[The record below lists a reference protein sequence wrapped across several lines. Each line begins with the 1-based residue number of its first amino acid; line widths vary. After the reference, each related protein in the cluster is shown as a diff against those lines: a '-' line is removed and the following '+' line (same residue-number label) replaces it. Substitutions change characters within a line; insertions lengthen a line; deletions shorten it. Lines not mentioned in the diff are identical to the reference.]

1 MRLLDAILD
10 ANQRTTAGKAPPL
23 APGEFA
29 DGLPLVALSCIDA
42 RLNHLIPEVLGV
54 PESHFIWLRNAG
66 NIITSPMSSTLRSLA
81 LACAVKGGREI
92 LILGHTDCLVRKTGT
107 MELLGKF
114 AALGVAR
121 ARLPEN
127 LQEYF
132 GLFASERQNVLKAVE
147 HVRASPLIGPRVP
160 VHGALMDIATGRLEL
175 LVNGYLALEVT
186 TSAAHSAAASAGET
200 TPAVTPSRP
209 APESKG
215 DLPLGGMKVLEMDI
229 SDLKIGELAPHAE
242 VVRSEPSKAAVEK
255 LQLAA
260 AASPA
265 KPPPVPSD
273 AIPSLKRLVDLARHY
288 RIIGGDGKHYGPV
301 PATVLLRWISEGRI
315 DAETP
320 VQVDG
325 STAWVKLHQLGDALH
340 RLGGKRK

>member
-10 ANQRTTAGKAPPL
+10 ANLHATAGQAPPL

-29 DGLPLVALSCIDA
+29 DGLPLVALTCIDA
-42 RLNHLIPEVLGV
+42 RLNPLVPEALGV

-66 NIITSPMSSTLRSLA
+66 NIITSPMSSTMRSLA
-81 LACAVKGGREI
+81 LACAVKGGKEI
-92 LILGHTDCLVRKTGT
+92 LVLGHSDCLVRKTGT

-114 AALGVAR
+114 AALGVER
-121 ARLPEN
+121 ARMPEN

-175 LVNGYLALEVT
+175 LVNGYQTLAT
-186 TSAAHSAAASAGET
+186 ATSGATVVAPKPSDPTPVAMPALPPSAPQAG
-200 TPAVTPSRP
+200 
-209 APESKG
+209 AP
-215 DLPLGGMKVLEMDI
+215 LAPMKFPDF
-229 SDLKIGELAPHAE
+229 KIGEATLRVEVGQAE
-242 VVRSEPSKAAVEK
+242 RPKPAAEK

-260 AASPA
+260 ATPA
-265 KPPPVPSD
+265 KPPPVPAD
-273 AIPSLKRLVDLARHY
+273 AIPNLKRLVDLARHY

-301 PATVLLRWISEGRI
+301 PATVLLRWITDGRV

-320 VQVDG
+320 IQVDG
-325 STAWVKLHQLGDALH
+325 SSAWVKLHQLGDALQ
-340 RLGGKRK
+340 RLGGKRR

>member
-10 ANQRTTAGKAPPL
+10 ANQRTTAGHAPPL
-23 APGEFA
+23 APGEFT
-29 DGLPLVALSCIDA
+29 DGLPLVALTCIDA
-42 RLNHLIPEVLGV
+42 RLNHLIPEALGV

-66 NIITSPMSSTLRSLA
+66 NIITGPMSSTLRSLA
-81 LACAVKGGREI
+81 LACAVKGGKEI
-92 LILGHTDCLVRKTGT
+92 LILGHSDCLVRKTGT

-114 AALGVAR
+114 AALGIAR
-121 ARLPEN
+121 STMPEN

-175 LVNGYLALEVT
+175 LVNGYHVLET
-186 TSAAHSAAASAGET
+186 ATSAAQSVTTKASEAMPAHASAR
-200 TPAVTPSRP
+200 PPS
-209 APESKG
+209 ESKAG
-215 DLPLGGMKVLEMDI
+215 PPLGDMKFP
-229 SDLKIGELAPHAE
+229 DLKIGEAATHVEVSHAE
-242 VVRSEPSKAAVEK
+242 MSKPVEEK
-255 LQLAA
+255 LQLATVA
-260 AASPA
+260 TSA
-265 KPPPVPSD
+265 KPPPVPPD
-273 AIPSLKRLVDLARHY
+273 AIPNLKRLVDLARHY

-301 PATVLLRWISEGRI
+301 PATVLLRWITDGRI

-325 STAWVKLHQLGDALH
+325 SSAWVKLHQLGDALQ
-340 RLGGKRK
+340 RLAGKRK

>member
-10 ANQRTTAGKAPPL
+10 ANLHATAGHAPPL
-23 APGEFA
+23 APDEFT

-42 RLNHLIPEVLGV
+42 RLNHLIPEALGV

-66 NIITSPMSSTLRSLA
+66 NIITGPMSSTMRSLA
-81 LACAVKGGREI
+81 LACAVKGGKEI
-92 LILGHTDCLVRKTGT
+92 LILGHSDCLVRKTGT

-114 AALGVAR
+114 AALGIAR
-121 ARLPEN
+121 STMPEN

-160 VHGALMDIATGRLEL
+160 VHGALMDITTGRLEL
-175 LVNGYLALEVT
+175 LVNGYQALEAAT
-186 TSAAHSAAASAGET
+186 STLAKPAEATSAAA
-200 TPAVTPSRP
+200 PVRP
-209 APESKG
+209 ATESPPG
-215 DLPLGGMKVLEMDI
+215 LPLGEMKFPE
-229 SDLKIGELAPHAE
+229 LKIGEVGSHVGAGQAGMPKIPE
-242 VVRSEPSKAAVEK
+242 EK
-255 LQLAA
+255 LQLAQA
-260 AASPA
+260 ATPA
-265 KPPPVPSD
+265 KPPPVPAD
-273 AIPSLKRLVDLARHY
+273 AIPNLKRLVDLARHY

-301 PATVLLRWISEGRI
+301 PATVLLRWITDGRI

-325 STAWVKLHQLGDALH
+325 SSAWVKLHQLGDALH
-340 RLGGKRK
+340 RLGSKRK

>member
-10 ANQRTTAGKAPPL
+10 ANQRTTAGQAPLL

-42 RLNHLIPEVLGV
+42 RLNHLIPEALGV

-66 NIITSPMSSTLRSLA
+66 NIITGPMSSTMRSLA
-81 LACAVKGGREI
+81 LACAVKGGKEI
-92 LILGHTDCLVRKTGT
+92 LILGHSDCLVRKTGT

-114 AALGVAR
+114 AALGVER
-121 ARLPEN
+121 ARMPEN

-160 VHGALMDIATGRLEL
+160 VHGALMDLATGRLEL
-175 LVNGYLALEVT
+175 LVNGYQTLEAA
-186 TSAAHSAAASAGET
+186 TSTLTKTSEATPAAA
-200 TPAVTPSRP
+200 PVRP
-209 APESKG
+209 AFESKAG
-215 DLPLGGMKVLEMDI
+215 LLLGEMKFPDLQ
-229 SDLKIGELAPHAE
+229 IGEVASHVEVGHAE
-242 VVRSEPSKAAVEK
+242 MSKPTAEK
-255 LQLAA
+255 LQLAQA
-260 AASPA
+260 ATPA
-265 KPPPVPSD
+265 KPPPVPVD
-273 AIPSLKRLVDLARHY
+273 AIPNLKRLVDLARHY

-301 PATVLLRWISEGRI
+301 PATVLLRWITDGRI

-325 STAWVKLHQLGDALH
+325 SSAWVKLHQLGEALH

>member
-42 RLNHLIPEVLGV
+42 RLNHLVPETLGV

-66 NIITSPMSSTLRSLA
+66 NIITGPMSSTMRSLA
-81 LACAVKGGREI
+81 LACAVKGGKEI

-107 MELLGKF
+107 MELLGRF
-114 AALGVAR
+114 AALGVER
-121 ARLPEN
+121 SRMPEN

-160 VHGALMDIATGRLEL
+160 VHGALMDLATGRLEL
-175 LVNGYLALEVT
+175 LVNGYHVLETV
-186 TSAAHSAAASAGET
+186 TSAAGSVAAKAGET
-200 TPAVTPSRP
+200 TPAASPIRP
-209 APESKG
+209 ASESKPAPPFG
-215 DLPLGGMKVLEMDI
+215 EMKSPDVQ
-229 SDLKIGELAPHAE
+229 IGAAASHVEVGHAAAKLAA
-242 VVRSEPSKAAVEK
+242 EK
-255 LQLAA
+255 LQLAQTVT
-260 AASPA
+260 PA
-265 KPPPVPSD
+265 KPPPVPAD
-273 AIPSLKRLVDLARHY
+273 AIPNLKRLVDLARHY
-288 RIIGGDGKHYGPV
+288 RIIGGDGKQYGPV
-301 PATVLLRWISEGRI
+301 PAAVLLRWINDGRV

-320 VQVDG
+320 IQVDG
-325 STAWVKLHQLGDALH
+325 GSAWVKLHQLGDAIRRH
-340 RLGGKRK
+340 AARRK